1 MKDGCRKK
9 RGGSHSRKVLRSPPW
24 WGDVRNH
31 NNSQE
36 NFQVKTM
43 IFQTERSHRCL
54 QTGGAAPTSQ
64 LQGRRSR
71 REGPLTS
78 SSPSCTCHREG
89 RPEAGKGHGDPG
101 EGSGALSEAGG
112 LTHSPTQQLTPE
124 KTKTGT
130 AGETGSLH
138 RLGSEPYS
146 VMKT

>member
-9 RGGSHSRKVLRSPPW
+9 QGGSHSRKVLRSPPW
-24 WGDVRNH
+24 WRDVRNH
-31 NNSQE
+31 DNSQE

-78 SSPSCTCHREG
+78 SSPSCTCPPGGQARGRQGSRGPRRGVRSSVGSWGPDTFTNTATNSREDKDWNCW
-89 RPEAGKGHGDPG
+89 RNRILAQ
-101 EGSGALSEAGG
+101 AWL
-112 LTHSPTQQLTPE
+112 
-124 KTKTGT
+124 
-130 AGETGSLH
+130 
-138 RLGSEPYS
+138 
-146 VMKT
+146 